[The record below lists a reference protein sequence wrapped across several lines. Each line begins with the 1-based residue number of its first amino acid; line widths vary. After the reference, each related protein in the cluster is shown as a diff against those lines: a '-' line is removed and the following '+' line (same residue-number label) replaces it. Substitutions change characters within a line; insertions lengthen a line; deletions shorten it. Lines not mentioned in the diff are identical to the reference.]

1 MIIKEMRPEHWESVK
16 KIFELGIATGIAT
29 FETKAPEWEIWDKN
43 HLTHS
48 RLVCVIDKRVAGWVS
63 ISAVSGRSVYGGVA
77 EISIYIHPSFKGT
90 GMGFVLLDNV
100 ISESEKNGIWT
111 LQAGIFEDN
120 KSSIR
125 LHEKSGFR
133 KVGYRER
140 IGKLNN
146 QWFNIVVFEKRSKN
160 IGLS

>member
-1 MIIKEMRPEHWESVK
+1 
-16 KIFELGIATGIAT
+16 
-29 FETKAPEWEIWDKN
+29 
-43 HLTHS
+43 
-48 RLVCVIDKRVAGWVS
+48 
-63 ISAVSGRSVYGGVA
+63 
-77 EISIYIHPSFKGT
+77 
-90 GMGFVLLDNV
+90 MGFVLLDNV